1 MNVDPQTTDM
11 CSRELNVPLSVSDT
25 LDREKLS
32 YINIFIWIIFYSK
45 LMLIL
50 FQNKTNTYLKT

>member
-50 FQNKTNTYLKT
+50 FQNKTNTYLRT

>member
-45 LMLIL
+45 LDLTVNIIS
-50 FQNKTNTYLKT
+50 K